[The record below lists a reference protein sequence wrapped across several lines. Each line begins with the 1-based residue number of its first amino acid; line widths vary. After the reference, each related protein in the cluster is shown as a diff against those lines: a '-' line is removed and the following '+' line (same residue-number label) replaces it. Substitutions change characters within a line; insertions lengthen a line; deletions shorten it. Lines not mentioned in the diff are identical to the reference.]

1 MVELS
6 MSSQFILPFPV
17 VSSGDARNPFKGV
30 NFLQAREGPVRRP
43 ENIYSIE
50 VMETSTI
57 GTGMKYSIEV
67 METSTIGESPVRRRE
82 YVQHRSYGNFD
93 DRDFKRP
100 RLKPFNGVYFLQG
113 REDPVSRQE

>member
-1 MVELS
+1 

-57 GTGMKYSIEV
+57 GTGMKYYIEDMETSTIGVRSLSLNDEKVRSGDRTIYGIEV
-67 METSTIGESPVRRRE
+67 METSTIGIICWS
-82 YVQHRSYGNFD
+82 
-93 DRDFKRP
+93 
-100 RLKPFNGVYFLQG
+100 
-113 REDPVSRQE
+113 